1 MADVVTNIAHLT
13 GDDRDAIAAYLKRVP
28 AVP

>member
-1 MADVVTNIAHLT
+1 MAEVQRSLAELSS
-13 GDDRDAIAAYLKRVP
+13 GDRDAIAAYLKAVP